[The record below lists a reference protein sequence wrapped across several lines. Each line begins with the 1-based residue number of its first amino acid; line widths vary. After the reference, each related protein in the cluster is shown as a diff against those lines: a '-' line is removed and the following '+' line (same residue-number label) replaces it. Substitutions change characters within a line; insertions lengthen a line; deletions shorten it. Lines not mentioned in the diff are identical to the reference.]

1 MAADPSTPA
10 PALAGGSRSGFRPTG
25 VPQGATGLPV
35 GLHAKRMH
43 DAGLSGGHP
52 SAGLFAVTMALL
64 MGQAAGAAPWPPL
77 PVETAGLLV
86 IPLPLLLFR
95 RSRRVGVFVIA
106 AALAFSLGYMRH
118 IQLLQPSF
126 PPNHLRSLMR
136 DDARFYLEGTLSR
149 EPERLPGRSRWVVQ
163 AERIWHPTGAE
174 EISGNIM
181 IGVRFTGREWRYGDR
196 VRFWLQPQVPRDSG
210 NPGGFNYA
218 AYLADREIYA
228 SGFLDNDREVELVER
243 RPDILGN
250 AVESLRR
257 EIRRFIGRNFSHD
270 GGALMK
276 ALVVGD
282 MGEIPKQTRDDFT
295 AAGVNHVLSISGL
308 HVGMLGLVIF
318 ALVRYGLGFSTVFLL
333 RCNLLKVATFCS
345 FIAVVF
351 YTALAG
357 AMVPTVRSAIM
368 IGVYELAVLLD
379 REEEVLTSLTFAAL
393 LIGLYWPA
401 VITDISFQLSFLAV
415 LFIAWGMR
423 KVVDWFPPRRSDEL
437 PQERSWWRAP
447 LRQAGLHLA
456 VPLLATLGT
465 GPLIAHYFGHLSLAG
480 FLSNPLIVPLVGFVV
495 VPLGL
500 LIGFLSLTLPAAAA
514 PLVWVADRL
523 AELTVWLTHVL
534 ANLPLANISVPAPN
548 LAEVALLYLFITL
561 LFLIRSNRYAAVAA
575 AAVSLML
582 IADGIYWWRERY
594 ERKELRVTHLNVGQG
609 DAAVIEF
616 PGSKVLVIDA
626 GGTAFGDF
634 DTGEAIVGPYLRSRK
649 IVKVDYLAVSHA
661 RVDHYGG
668 MPALVKEFAP
678 AEFWSGPAKG
688 KTRRFED
695 LEEALDRA
703 KITRIW
709 FSESDPCRAI
719 DGVKVCVLYAPRER
733 EEDAPVVLRLQF
745 GGLSYL
751 FAGDIDKKDERLL
764 QGKAAQLRSVVIKV
778 PRHGSP
784 MASSEEFVSMVEP
797 KLAIISAGG
806 RIAGRPAREEVRE
819 RYRSAGAEI
828 LRTAEDGAII
838 VETDGKTLRY
848 TGYKSGKKGVLLF

>member
-1 MAADPSTPA
+1 MATETNRLREAA
-10 PALAGGSRSGFRPTG
+10 PI
-25 VPQGATGLPV
+25 
-35 GLHAKRMH
+35 
-43 DAGLSGGHP
+43 GGHP
-52 SAGLFAVTMALL
+52 SAGLFAVTVALL
-64 MGQAAGAAPWPPL
+64 TGQAVAAAPWPPL
-77 PVETAGLLV
+77 PGAAAGLLV

-95 RSRRVGVFVIA
+95 RGRRWGALVVA

-118 IQLLQPSF
+118 RQLLHPGF
-126 PPNHLRSLMR
+126 PPNHLRSLMK
-136 DDARFYLEGTLSR
+136 DDSRFYLEGLLRR
-149 EPERLPGRSRWVVQ
+149 EPERLPGRSRWVVR

-174 EISGNIM
+174 EISGNM
-181 IGVRFTGREWRYGDR
+181 IVGVRYPRREWRYGDR

-218 AYLADREIYA
+218 AYLADREIYVT
-228 SGFLDNDREVELVER
+228 GFLDNDNEVELVAR
-243 RPDILGN
+243 RPDGFGN

-257 EIRRFIGRNFSHD
+257 EIRRFIERNFSHD

-282 MGEIPKQTRDDFT
+282 MGEIPKETRDDFT

-308 HVGMLGLVIF
+308 HVGMLGLVVF
-318 ALVRYGLGFSTVFLL
+318 ALVRYGLGFSTFLSL
-333 RCNLLKVATFCS
+333 RCNLLKVATLCS
-345 FIAVVF
+345 FLAVVF

-393 LIGLYWPA
+393 LIGLYWPG

-423 KVVDWFPPRRSDEL
+423 KVLDWFPARRHDDL
-437 PQERSWWRAP
+437 PQERNRWQAP

-500 LIGFLSLTLPAAAA
+500 LIGFFSLSLPAAGA
-514 PLVWVADRL
+514 PFVWVADKL
-523 AELTVWLTHVL
+523 VELTVWLVRL
-534 ANLPLANISVPAPN
+534 FANLPLANISVPAPN

-561 LFLIRSNRYAAVAA
+561 LFLFRSSRYALAA
-575 AAVSLML
+575 AALVSLAL
-582 IADGIYWWRERY
+582 VADGIYWWRERY
-594 ERKELRVTHLNVGQG
+594 DRDELRVTHLSVGQG

-616 PGSKVLVIDA
+616 PGSKVMVLDA

-634 DTGEAIVGPYLRSRK
+634 DTGEAIVAPFLRSRK
-649 IVKVDYLAVSHA
+649 ILRVDYLLVSHP
-661 RVDHYGG
+661 RIDHYGG
-668 MPALVKEFAP
+668 MRALVKEFAP

-695 LEEALDRA
+695 LEEALDQA
-703 KITRIW
+703 KIARIALSH
-709 FSESDPCRAI
+709 SEPCRAI
-719 DGVKVCVLYAPRER
+719 DGVQVCVLYAPPER

-764 QGKAAQLRSVVIKV
+764 QSKASELRSAVVKV

-784 MASSEEFVSMVEP
+784 TASSEEFVSMVRP
-797 KLAIISAGG
+797 QLAIVSTGG

-828 LRTAEDGAII
+828 LRTDEDGAII
-838 VETDGKTLRY
+838 VESDGKTLRY
-848 TGYKSGKKGVLLF
+848 QGYKSGKKGILTFQ

>member
-1 MAADPSTPA
+1 
-10 PALAGGSRSGFRPTG
+10 
-25 VPQGATGLPV
+25 LPV
-35 GLHAKRMH
+35 GLHANRLH
-43 DAGLSGGHP
+43 DVGIIGGHP
-52 SAGLFAVTMALL
+52 SAGLFAVTVALL
-64 MGQAAGAAPWPPL
+64 VGQAVAAAPWPPL
-77 PVETAGLLV
+77 PEVTAGLLI
-86 IPLPLLLFR
+86 IPLPLLFYR
-95 RSRRVGVFVIA
+95 RSRCWGALVVA
-106 AALAFSLGYMRH
+106 AALAFSLGYIRH
-118 IQLLQPSF
+118 RQLLHPSF
-126 PPNHLRSLMR
+126 PPNHLRSLMK
-136 DDARFYLEGTLSR
+136 DDSRFYLEGLLRR
-149 EPERLPGRSRWVVQ
+149 EPERLPGRSRWVFQ
-163 AERIWHPTGAE
+163 AERIWHPTGSE
-174 EISGNIM
+174 EVSGNI
-181 IGVRFTGREWRYGDR
+181 IVGVRFTGREWRYGDR
-196 VRFWLQPQVPRDSG
+196 IRFWLQPQLPRESG

-228 SGFLDNDREVELVER
+228 TGFLDSDKEVELVAR
-243 RPDILGN
+243 RPDWLGN

-257 EIRRFIGRNFSHD
+257 EIRRFIERNFSHD
-270 GGALMK
+270 SGALMK
-276 ALVVGD
+276 ALTVGD
-282 MGEIPKQTRDDFT
+282 MGEIPKQMRDDFT

-318 ALVRYGLGFSTVFLL
+318 ALVRYGLGFSTFLLL

-345 FIAVVF
+345 FVAVVF

-393 LIGLYWPA
+393 LIGLYWPG

-423 KVVDWFPPRRSDEL
+423 KVVDWFPARRRSDEL

-500 LIGFLSLTLPAAAA
+500 LIGLFSLTLPAAAA
-514 PLVWVADRL
+514 PFVWAADKL
-523 AELTVWLTHVL
+523 AELTDWLAHVL

-561 LFLIRSNRYAAVAA
+561 LFLIKSNRYAAVAA

-594 ERKELRVTHLNVGQG
+594 ERHELRVTHLNVGQG

-616 PGSKVLVIDA
+616 PGSKVMVLDA

-649 IVKVDYLAVSHA
+649 ILRADYLAVTHA
-661 RVDHYGG
+661 RIDHYGG
-668 MPALVKEFAP
+668 MRALVKEFAP

-695 LEEALDRA
+695 LEDALDQA
-703 KITRIW
+703 KITRVLL
-709 FSESDPCRAI
+709 SHGEPCRTI
-719 DGVKVCVLYAPRER
+719 DGVQVCVLYAPPER

-764 QGKAAQLRSVVIKV
+764 QSKTSELRSTVVKV

-784 MASSEEFVSMVEP
+784 TASSEEFVSMVRP
-797 KLAIISAGG
+797 QLAIVSAGG
-806 RIAGRPAREEVRE
+806 RIAGRPAREEVKE
-819 RYRSAGAEI
+819 RYRTTGAEI
-828 LRTAEDGAII
+828 LRTDEDGAII
-838 VETDGKTLRY
+838 VESDGKTLRY
-848 TGYKSGKKGVLLF
+848 TGYKSGKKGVIRF